1 MALIIMY
8 DIPKTKNTL
17 LVRVWRELQKLN
29 ATKVMDSVW
38 QLEDNEINL
47 EILKNLRNLI
57 NQGGGNAKIMKVFE
71 FD

>member
-1 MALIIMY
+1 MPLVIMY
-8 DIPKTKNTL
+8 DIPKNKNTL
-17 LVRVWRELQKLN
+17 LVRIWRELQKLN
-29 ATKVMDSVW
+29 ASKVVDSVW

-57 NQGGGNAKIMKVFE
+57 NQGGGDAKIMRVFE